1 LKGWISSGGNSFGR
15 GSLKRKY
22 HLIKW
27 SMICKNKKKG
37 GLGVKNLRLMNLSLL
52 CKWWW
57 NWKSEEGL
65 WQELVKLKY
74 VKGTPI
80 FLVKNRQS
88 DSPKWCDIV
97 KIRHIYLQ
105 GRKFMVNN
113 GKLVSFWL
121 DSWLEDK
128 PLCSVYP
135 ILYDMCT
142 NKSCS
147 VWEVAKVGWVLQFRV
162 NLPSIVREQ

>member
-1 LKGWISSGGNSFGR
+1 
-15 GSLKRKY
+15 
-22 HLIKW
+22 LIKW